1 MEGGCWAEP
10 DSPKTVVTKPRRD
23 RKGGQLVQSQHCSL
37 SDLSCTGQ
45 GESKPGIIHI
55 LGKLLWTADRNQFIK
70 EKGRTLDFKSTTSA
84 TINARLQPP
93 AGTGNETQR

>member
-1 MEGGCWAEP
+1 M
-10 DSPKTVVTKPRRD
+10 
-23 RKGGQLVQSQHCSL
+23 QSRHYSL

-45 GESKPGIIHI
+45 AESRPGIIHI

-70 EKGRTLDFKSTTSA
+70 EKGGTLDFKNTTSA

-93 AGTGNETQR
+93 AGAGNETQH

>member
-1 MEGGCWAEP
+1 M
-10 DSPKTVVTKPRRD
+10 
-23 RKGGQLVQSQHCSL
+23 QSQHCSL

-45 GESKPGIIHI
+45 GESKPGIIHS

-70 EKGRTLDFKSTTSA
+70 EKGRMLDLKKNALA

-93 AGTGNETQR
+93 AGTGNETQH